1 MKGAYKVLSSRQI
14 DARLSTNG
22 RINLRQQSCRHWNEG
37 NASQV
42 HCRSEPSQ
50 ITNHAAAK
58 GYNCIAEKR
67 AMETLHGGQ
76 PSTEYLQFGDSVRI
90 EMKGKDG
97 LSLFGAIDQEVAP
110 WGAEHRAS

>member
-58 GYNCIAEKR
+58 GYNCIASFKFALAQEANGILKR
-67 AMETLHGGQ
+67 LKRLVLLAFFHQ
-76 PSTEYLQFGDSVRI
+76 PIADRPSF
-90 EMKGKDG
+90 
-97 LSLFGAIDQEVAP
+97 
-110 WGAEHRAS
+110 RA